1 VWRPRGLPLRRG
13 GKGDP
18 SKPQLMKPQLYT
30 FLQHDAAHPSAD
42 EVRACSLMWLGE
54 DVVVVG
60 YATGEL
66 VAWRVAVPAV
76 A

>member
-1 VWRPRGLPLRRG
+1 
-13 GKGDP
+13 
-18 SKPQLMKPQLYT
+18 MKPQLYT